1 MRKPSW
7 RPMRHLGALAILSVI
22 AVLLLP
28 PAASA
33 QGIISSLSVSPSTV
47 SGGASAQGT
56 VSLIPTD
63 ATPTTV
69 NLFSSDP
76 TVASVPASVV
86 APANQGTVT
95 FTITTN
101 AAAPPTIVQITAA
114 IQNTPRSAN
123 LSVNPATPA
132 GPSLSS
138 VSVTPSNLTGGS
150 SATGTVTF
158 TGATNG
164 ATVQLSSSNPSL
176 VQVPTEVVVNG
187 GASSGAFGVTSSAVS
202 ATTTVTITATWF
214 SVTRTATVTVTS
226 GAPAPAD
233 RVAITNATWDAG
245 LLTIEATSTD
255 PNAIL
260 SVYSSSGAFMFTL
273 TNQGG
278 GRYFD
283 QRGWVTNPG
292 VITVRSNLGGSATAT
307 LTNN

>member
-1 MRKPSW
+1 MRN
-7 RPMRHLGALAILSVI
+7 LAVLAIL
-22 AVLLLP
+22 ALTTALLVP

-47 SGGASAQGT
+47 QNGASAQGT
-56 VSLIPTD
+56 VTLIPTD
-63 ATPTTV
+63 STPTTV
-69 NLFSSDP
+69 SLFSSDP

-86 APANQGTVT
+86 APGGQGTVT
-95 FTITTN
+95 FTISTN

-138 VSVTPSNLTGGS
+138 VSVSPSSLTGGS

-164 ATVQLSSSNPSL
+164 ADVQLSSSDTAHL
-176 VQVPTEVVVNG
+176 QVPTDVVVNG
-187 GASSGAFGVTSSAVS
+187 GASSGAFGVTTSAVS
-202 ATTTVTITATWF
+202 ATTTVTISATWF
-214 SVTRTATVTVTS
+214 SVTRTATVTLTP
-226 GAPAPAD
+226 GAAAPPD
-233 RVAITNATWDAG
+233 SVAITNARWDKG
-245 LLTIEATSTD
+245 LLTIEATSTN

-260 SVYSSSGAFMFTL
+260 SVYTQSGGFMFTL
-273 TNQGG
+273 TNEGG

-283 QRGWVTNPG
+283 QRGWVTNPQ

-307 LTNN
+307 LSTGGG